1 MMNTDTLLF
10 FGGHEAVLPLYEK
23 LIRLIETEIA
33 DVKIKVSKTQIGFYN
48 KRLFG
53 CVSFLR
59 VRKAQGPYITVTL
72 GLGYRLENAR
82 IDAVSEPYPKRFT
95 HHIMIENEAQIDAE
109 LLGFIKEAAAF
120 SASKR

>member
-1 MMNTDTLLF
+1 MMDADVLLF
-10 FGGHEAVLPLYEK
+10 FSGHEASLPLYEK
-23 LIRLIETEIA
+23 LYGLIAEIEPDVRL
-33 DVKIKVSKTQIGFYN
+33 KVSQTQIGFYN
-48 KRLFG
+48 KRLFA

-59 VRKAQGPYITVTL
+59 VRKPKDAFITLTF
-72 GLGYRLENAR
+72 GFAHALESAR
-82 IDAVSEPYPKRFT
+82 IDAVSEPYPNRFT